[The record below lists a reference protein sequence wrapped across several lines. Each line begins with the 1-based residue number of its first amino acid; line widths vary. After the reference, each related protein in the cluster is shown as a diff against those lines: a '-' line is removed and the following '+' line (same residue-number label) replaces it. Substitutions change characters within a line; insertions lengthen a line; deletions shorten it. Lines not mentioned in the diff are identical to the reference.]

1 MEDSDKLIEQ
11 FLKQNRQEIAD
22 NGFTERVMQTLPDG
36 KAQRDWL
43 PTIWNA
49 AMMAVVVIL
58 FIAFGGVS
66 QVENALYQYLD
77 GVLTEGIDVR
87 VVFAL
92 MCAFAFYISQKALQ
106 KAW

>member
-11 FLKQNRQEIAD
+11 FMKQNRLEIAD

-43 PTIWNA
+43 PTVWNA

-58 FIAFGGVS
+58 FFVFGGVS
-66 QVENALYQYLD
+66 RVENALYQYLD
-77 GVLTEGIDVR
+77 GVLTQGIDMR
-87 VVFAL
+87 VIFAL
-92 MCAFAFYISQKALQ
+92 MCAFVFYISRKTLQ
-106 KAW
+106 KA